1 MRSNLHLIPGLKL
14 ASGIRSPLAMSVAA
28 LFLAGCAASQPKDIS
43 PPIRTLTKQSTPAED
58 KLPVIRSEAVTTDPE
73 KALENYRELLK
84 LKPDDDTRVE
94 AMRRL
99 ADLQLQVEDS
109 KGNSDPVAI
118 GKSITVYKMLL
129 AERPNDRNNDRL
141 LYQLS
146 RAYQNNN
153 QIDEAIATLRRLGEL
168 YPTSTLIGDARFRS
182 AEILYGLGRYDE
194 AERDYQFVLGLGTTT
209 TFFESAQY
217 KYGWTLFKQSKYDA
231 CLPIF
236 FTILNRELPAGE
248 LEDPDAAL
256 KAVGKDKAEFASSS
270 LRVSSLAFAA
280 LGGGNAINDYFTRSA
295 KVPGGG
301 EPRFYPLVYNALG
314 DLFVEKRRYSDAA
327 VSYAAF
333 ISRYPSHPSAP
344 KFQSRVIAAYQD
356 GGFNDLVV
364 REKERYVTAYAPG
377 APYWASRQ
385 PSPEVL
391 TTVRASFEDLGRHY
405 QARAQA
411 SQQAGRT
418 AEATKDFIAAA
429 GWYQKILSNFPS
441 DPKIPEVNLLYADSL
456 FDGGRTSD
464 AANQYLKTA
473 YSYGNHPKASEAA
486 YAAVQAWQRL
496 VKEVPAAERPAALR
510 QSIDASLK
518 LADTFP
524 AHPQWTVVVTR
535 ATQDLF
541 EIKAL
546 DEAVKLADRLI
557 AHTPAATPDQRRIVL
572 GVVADARFAQA
583 RYPEAEAAYGNLLTL
598 LAPSAPERK
607 IVADQLAASIYKQGE
622 AARTAGNL
630 RAAADAFLRVGATV
644 PDAAI
649 RPNADYDAASAY
661 LSLEDWQK
669 AATTLE
675 GFRTRYP
682 NNPLVSDVDKKLAA
696 TYQKD
701 GKPAAA
707 AATFARISQR
717 TTETPETRRESAWLA
732 ATLYDEAKMAA
743 PAGKAYEYYVSNFT
757 QPVERSSIGRR
768 RLADLALAA
777 NDKGR
782 YLYWLNELVKADAG
796 AGAGRT
802 DASKLVAAQ
811 ASLELAMSAAQDAR
825 NIKLTLPVEKSL
837 LVRKNATEAAVQALN
852 RSAAYGFAD
861 TTTAATYELGVVY
874 RDFSRALLESER
886 PKNLKADELEQ
897 YGLLLEEQADPF
909 VQKAIEAHEAN
920 LKRVSQNL
928 WNASIAKSVK
938 ALGELAP
945 AKYGK
950 REIRED
956 SYDTLR

>member
-1 MRSNLHLIPGLKL
+1 MRSKMRLRPCLK
-14 ASGIRSPLAMSVAA
+14 ANTGMRSPWAISVAT
-28 LFLAGCAASQPKDIS
+28 LFLAGCAASTPKDVS
-43 PPIRTLTKQSTPAED
+43 PPIRTLTKQATPAED

-84 LKPDDDTRVE
+84 LRPDDNTRVE

-109 KGNSDPVAI
+109 KGNADPVAI
-118 GKSITVYKMLL
+118 GKSIAVYKSLL

-146 RAYQNNN
+146 RAYQSNG

-168 YPTSTLIGDARFRS
+168 YPTSNLIGDARFRS
-182 AEILYGLGRYDE
+182 AEILYNLGRYDE
-194 AERDYQFVLGLGTTT
+194 AEKDYEFVLGLGSTTS
-209 TFFESAQY
+209 FFESAQY
-217 KYGWTLFKQSKYDA
+217 KYGWTLFKESKYDR
-231 CLPIF
+231 CLPVF

-256 KAVGKDKAEFASSS
+256 KAVGKDKAELASSS
-270 LRVSSLAFAA
+270 LRVTSLAFAA

-333 ISRYPSHPSAP
+333 ITRYPSHPSAP
-344 KFQSRVIAAYQD
+344 KFQSRVISSYQD

-377 APYWASRQ
+377 APYWTGRQ
-385 PSPEVL
+385 PTPEVL
-391 TTVRASFEDLGRHY
+391 TFVRTSFEDLGRHY

-411 SQQAGRT
+411 GQQAGRT
-418 AEATKDFIAAA
+418 AEATKDFLAAA
-429 GWYQKILSNFPS
+429 GWYQKILTSFPS
-441 DPKIPEVNLLYADSL
+441 DPKIADVNLLYADSL
-456 FDGGRTSD
+456 FDGGRTAD

-473 YSYGNHPKASEAA
+473 YGYGNHPKASEAA

-496 VKEVPAAERPAALR
+496 AKEVPAAEKPAALR
-510 QSIDASLK
+510 QSIDASLN
-518 LADTFP
+518 LADTFTT
-524 AHPQWTVVVTR
+524 HPQWTVVVTR
-535 ATQDLF
+535 AAQDLY

-546 DEAVKLADRLI
+546 DEAVKISERLLARS
-557 AHTPAATPDQRRIVL
+557 PAATPDQRRVVL

-598 LAPSAPERK
+598 LAPNAAERK
-607 IVADQLAASIYKQGE
+607 IVVDQLAASIYKQGE
-622 AARTAGNL
+622 AARAAGNL

-644 PDAAI
+644 PESSI

-669 AATTLE
+669 AASTLE

-682 NNPLVSDVDKKLAA
+682 NNPLIADVDKKLAA

-707 AATFARISQR
+707 AAAFARIAQR
-717 TTETPETRRESAWLA
+717 PAETADTRREAAWLA
-732 ATLYDEAKMAA
+732 ATLYDEAKMTA
-743 PAGKAYEYYVSNFT
+743 PAAKAYEFYVTSFA
-757 QPVERSSIGRR
+757 QPVERGSIGRR
-768 RLADLALAA
+768 RLADLALAS
-777 NDKGR
+777 NDRGR

-802 DASKLVAAQ
+802 EASKLVAAQ
-811 ASLELAMSAAQDAR
+811 ASLELALATAQDAR
-825 NIKLTLPVEKSL
+825 SIKLTLPVEKSL
-837 LVRKNATEAAVQALN
+837 LVRKNATELAVQALN

-861 TTTAATYELGVVY
+861 TTTAATFELGVVY
-874 RDFSRALLESER
+874 HDFARALIESER

-897 YGLLLEEQADPF
+897 YNLLLEEQADPF
-909 VQKAIEAHEAN
+909 DQKAIEAHEAN
-920 LKRVSQNL
+920 LKRVGQNL
-928 WNASIAKSVK
+928 WNPSIAKSVK
-938 ALGELAP
+938 ALGDLAP